1 MPTARKQPSGMW
13 KVRVYHYIDENGKQ
27 HYKSFTGKTKK
38 EAEKMALSFSATLS
52 SKEDI
57 SFGEAVERYINSRSY
72 TLSPTSING
81 YRTIAKYYL
90 GPIKRTKLSKL
101 TNEQL
106 QKTLDIL
113 AADHAPKTVQNVQ
126 GLISST
132 LKMFPVS
139 FQPKMQSPAKIKVDV
154 LVPSDEDIKSMLEAA
169 AGRTIEI
176 PILLAA
182 FGSLRRGEVCGLCA
196 DCVYDD
202 HITVKRTMIRDQYG
216 EWIIKEQP
224 KTYAGFRDVPL
235 PPDVMQKL
243 HLLAQDKKPLDRIV
257 DMCPQTVYTAFKRVL
272 QRAGLPDYKFHS
284 LRHYFATFCHS
295 LGIPDQYIA
304 EIGGWDDTATLT
316 KIYQHTMKNKKSS
329 VAEII
334 SLHYSEIQKS

>member
-1 MPTARKQPSGMW
+1 
-13 KVRVYHYIDENGKQ
+13 
-27 HYKSFTGKTKK
+27 
-38 EAEKMALSFSATLS
+38 
-52 SKEDI
+52 
-57 SFGEAVERYINSRSY
+57 
-72 TLSPTSING
+72 
-81 YRTIAKYYL
+81 
-90 GPIKRTKLSKL
+90 
-101 TNEQL
+101 
-106 QKTLDIL
+106 
-113 AADHAPKTVQNVQ
+113 
-126 GLISST
+126 
-132 LKMFPVS
+132 
-139 FQPKMQSPAKIKVDV
+139 MQSPAKIKVDV